1 MLRTRGE
8 LAAVEYAQERERL
21 KRSAI
26 TLAVALLM
34 LVFALGGIGM
44 WIVVYFWDT
53 GRLTAIA
60 VVSLVYALV
69 AFGLWRLDSAR
80 NDADP
85 APFSGYARRA
95 REGPPVARGAG
106 ATAAAGIMSATKLA
120 ARKALI
126 AAQADLAR
134 VELALAWRDVRSA
147 IAPPSAGERSTSVRR
162 MASIMIAMATPL
174 LGRSRF
180 ARVLRF
186 ASVGLAALRAIRT
199 LRGGPR

>member
-1 MLRTRGE
+1 
-8 LAAVEYAQERERL
+8 
-21 KRSAI
+21 
-26 TLAVALLM
+26 
-34 LVFALGGIGM
+34 
-44 WIVVYFWDT
+44 
-53 GRLTAIA
+53 
-60 VVSLVYALV
+60 
-69 AFGLWRLDSAR
+69 
-80 NDADP
+80 
-85 APFSGYARRA
+85 
-95 REGPPVARGAG
+95 
-106 ATAAAGIMSATKLA
+106 MSATKLA

>member
-1 MLRTRGE
+1 M
-8 LAAVEYAQERERL
+8 
-21 KRSAI
+21 
-26 TLAVALLM
+26 
-34 LVFALGGIGM
+34 
-44 WIVVYFWDT
+44 
-53 GRLTAIA
+53 
-60 VVSLVYALV
+60 
-69 AFGLWRLDSAR
+69 
-80 NDADP
+80 
-85 APFSGYARRA
+85 
-95 REGPPVARGAG
+95 ARGAG
-106 ATAAAGIMSATKLA
+106 ANAAAGIMSATKLA

>member
-1 MLRTRGE
+1 
-8 LAAVEYAQERERL
+8 
-21 KRSAI
+21 
-26 TLAVALLM
+26 
-34 LVFALGGIGM
+34 
-44 WIVVYFWDT
+44 
-53 GRLTAIA
+53 
-60 VVSLVYALV
+60 
-69 AFGLWRLDSAR
+69 
-80 NDADP
+80 
-85 APFSGYARRA
+85 
-95 REGPPVARGAG
+95 
-106 ATAAAGIMSATKLA
+106 MSATKLA

-126 AAQADLAR
+126 EAQADLAR
-134 VELALAWRDVRSA
+134 TELALAWRDVRSA

>member
-1 MLRTRGE
+1 M
-8 LAAVEYAQERERL
+8 
-21 KRSAI
+21 
-26 TLAVALLM
+26 
-34 LVFALGGIGM
+34 
-44 WIVVYFWDT
+44 
-53 GRLTAIA
+53 
-60 VVSLVYALV
+60 
-69 AFGLWRLDSAR
+69 
-80 NDADP
+80 
-85 APFSGYARRA
+85 
-95 REGPPVARGAG
+95 ARGAG

-126 AAQADLAR
+126 EAQADLAR
-134 VELALAWRDVRSA
+134 TELALAWRDVRSA

>member
-1 MLRTRGE
+1 MIDDEREAPPPRPPLRGALARLADAALALLRTRGE

-60 VVSLVYALV
+60 VVSLVYALA

-85 APFSGYARRA
+85 APFSGTLAELEKDRQWL
-95 REGPPVARGAG
+95 AG
-106 ATAAAGIMSATKLA
+106 
-120 ARKALI
+120 
-126 AAQADLAR
+126 Q
-134 VELALAWRDVRSA
+134 
-147 IAPPSAGERSTSVRR
+147 APPRR
-162 MASIMIAMATPL
+162 PES
-174 LGRSRF
+174 
-180 ARVLRF
+180 
-186 ASVGLAALRAIRT
+186 
-199 LRGGPR
+199 

>member
-1 MLRTRGE
+1 
-8 LAAVEYAQERERL
+8 
-21 KRSAI
+21 
-26 TLAVALLM
+26 
-34 LVFALGGIGM
+34 
-44 WIVVYFWDT
+44 
-53 GRLTAIA
+53 
-60 VVSLVYALV
+60 
-69 AFGLWRLDSAR
+69 
-80 NDADP
+80 
-85 APFSGYARRA
+85 
-95 REGPPVARGAG
+95 
-106 ATAAAGIMSATKLA
+106 MSAAKLA